1 MRCAA
6 RFIRKPGKFSSFSQP
21 EIHIK
26 EAREDKRGLTRG
38 HKKNKFGPRSNG
50 LADANPVPNGGIGSG
65 VRRIIK
71 LIEEFYMNK
80 VYLVLALILALSV
93 AGAAQQQKKSGNR
106 SVSGSANSSS
116 SASSKTSVS
125 RKNGQNGDSGRTIS
139 LDSATNVAAQLQ
151 STLDVKRAQVG
162 DEVILKTTKAIK
174 QNGETIIPKGS
185 SLIGHVTEV
194 QQRTKGN
201 AMSKLGLVFD
211 RVEGKNLSED
221 VVATVVSITNA
232 QAASNLGGDTLGSDV
247 MGSSS
252 TSARGSAHSSS
263 GGGLLGGGSGGGGLL
278 GGVGN
283 TAGGLVGG
291 VTQTVGGVANT
302 ATQTVGGVTN
312 TAAQTL
318 GGATNAVGQ
327 TINGITISQSAS
339 GSANGSTTLSSPN
352 KNVRLEKGVT
362 FNLQL
367 DSSAEAN

>member
-1 MRCAA
+1 
-6 RFIRKPGKFSSFSQP
+6 
-21 EIHIK
+21 
-26 EAREDKRGLTRG
+26 
-38 HKKNKFGPRSNG
+38 
-50 LADANPVPNGGIGSG
+50 
-65 VRRIIK
+65 
-71 LIEEFYMNK
+71 MNK

-106 SVSGSANSSS
+106 SVSGSANSSG

-185 SLIGHVTEV
+185 NLIGHVTEV

-211 RVEGKNLSED
+211 RVEGKNLSAD
-221 VVATVVSITNA
+221 VVATVVSITNV
-232 QAASNLGGDTLGSDV
+232 QAANNLGDTLGTDV

-252 TSARGSAHSSS
+252 TSTRGSARSSS

-312 TAAQTL
+312 TATQTL
-318 GGATNAVGQ
+318 GGTTNVVGQ

-339 GSANGSTTLSSPN
+339 GSTTLSSQN
-352 KNVRLEKGVT
+352 KNVKLEKGVT

-367 DSSAEAN
+367 DGNARAN

>member
-1 MRCAA
+1 
-6 RFIRKPGKFSSFSQP
+6 
-21 EIHIK
+21 
-26 EAREDKRGLTRG
+26 
-38 HKKNKFGPRSNG
+38 
-50 LADANPVPNGGIGSG
+50 
-65 VRRIIK
+65 
-71 LIEEFYMNK
+71 MNK
-80 VYLVLALILALSV
+80 VYLVLALILAFSV
-93 AGAAQQQKKSGNR
+93 AGAAQQQKKSGGS
-106 SVSGSANSSS
+106 SVNGSASGSGSAT
-116 SASSKTSVS
+116 SKTSVS
-125 RKNGQNGDSGRTIS
+125 RKKGQSGNNGRTIS

-151 STLDVKRAQVG
+151 STLDAKHAQIG

-185 SLIGHVTEV
+185 SLLGHVTEV

-211 RVEGKNLSED
+211 RVEGKNLSAD
-221 VVATVVSITNA
+221 IVATVVSITNVR
-232 QAASNLGGDTLGSDV
+232 AANNVGDTLGSDV

-252 TSARGSAHSSS
+252 TSASGSARGSSS
-263 GGGLLGGGSGGGGLL
+263 GGLLGGGSGGGGLL

-291 VTQTVGGVANT
+291 ATQTVGGVANT

-312 TAAQTL
+312 TATQTL

-327 TINGITISQSAS
+327 TINGITISQSAN
-339 GSANGSTTLSSPN
+339 GSTNGSTTLSSQN

-367 DSSAEAN
+367 DGGATAN